1 MSKLILIVDDER
13 RLLTLLRE
21 YLEQDGY
28 QVETASN
35 GREALFAARN
45 HKPDLIILDLMMPEM
60 DGWEF
65 MRLHR
70 QELNT
75 PIIMLTARV
84 DDVDKIAG
92 LEMGAD
98 DYLTKPFSPREL
110 VARTRAV
117 LRRTSTATAEPEVL
131 RAGNLILDLAA
142 RRLARE
148 DQWIELTPMEFELL
162 ATLMRHPG
170 RAFSRLELLENTQ
183 GYAYDGYERT
193 IDVHIKNL
201 RKKIESHPSDPQF
214 VLTVFG
220 VGYRFNDDL

>member
-13 RLLTLLRE
+13 RLLNLLRE

-28 QVETASN
+28 QVETATN
-35 GREALFAARN
+35 GREALFAARD

-70 QELNT
+70 QERNT

-117 LRRTSTATAEPEVL
+117 LRRTSAAAEDPEVL
-131 RAGNLILDLAA
+131 RAGNLVLDLTA
-142 RRLARE
+142 RRLALE
-148 DQWIELTPMEFELL
+148 EQSVELTPMEFELL

-170 RAFSRLELLENTQ
+170 RAYSRLELLENTQ

-201 RKKIESHPSDPQF
+201 RKKIEPQPSDPQF

-220 VGYRFNDDL
+220 VGYRFNDA